1 MNKSTSSLECNDISL
16 GHVYVM
22 THSFFSDVVRI
33 GCTKNEPEEYAKSLS
48 VNTPGKYTLVFS
60 LKCSNPCRIKKQ
72 IKQYLNAQKYVN
84 EFYEV
89 SPEVASKLLKRET
102 LKIPITLT

>member
-1 MNKSTSSLECNDISL
+1 MNKSTSPPECNNASL

-33 GCTKNEPEEYAKSLS
+33 GCTRNDPEEYAKSLS
-48 VNTPGKYTLVFS
+48 VNTPGEYSLVFS
-60 LKCSNPCRIKKQ
+60 LKCSNPCKIKRQ

-89 SPEVASKLLKRET
+89 APEVASKLLKRET